1 MTQIQLTQP
10 DDWHCHVRDGDFLR
24 AVIPYTARQMA
35 RAIIMPNLSPPVTNV
50 TMAESYR
57 RQILASLP
65 NNGDFDPLM
74 TLYLTDNTQP
84 QDIIDAKQHPNI
96 HAIKYYPAGA
106 TTNSEDGVTNIE
118 NVYATLGTMEEQ
130 QMPLLMHGEVVHGE
144 ATDQP
149 IDIFDRELVFIER
162 VLEPLQTRFPNL
174 HIVLE
179 HITTSQAVDYVTNG
193 ADTLA
198 ATITPQHLLLNRN
211 AMFAG
216 GIRPHHYCLP
226 VLKRESHR
234 QSLIKAAISGNPK
247 FFLGTDSAPH
257 SQSAKQSDCGCAGIF
272 TAHAAIE
279 LYAQAFDQAGA
290 MDKLENF
297 ASHFGPDF
305 YGLPRNSKQISL
317 IKQEWQVPDSIDMA
331 NESLIPF
338 YAGQTLS
345 WKLAH

>member
-1 MTQIQLTQP
+1 MTQIRLTQP

-24 AVIPYTARQMA
+24 TVVPYTARQMA
-35 RAIIMPNLSPPVTNV
+35 RAIIMPNLSPPVTTV

-65 NNGDFDPLM
+65 KNSGFDPLM

-84 QDIIDAKQHPNI
+84 QDIIDAKQHPNV

-106 TTNSEDGVTNIE
+106 TTNSENGVTDIE
-118 NVYATLGTMEEQ
+118 KIYTTLETLEEQ
-130 QMPLLMHGEVVHGE
+130 QMPLLMHGEVVQSGTTNQE
-144 ATDQP
+144 
-149 IDIFDRELVFIER
+149 IDIFDREFVFIEQI
-162 VLEPLQTRFPNL
+162 LEPLQTRFPKL
-174 HIVLE
+174 RIVFE

-193 ADTLA
+193 ADALA

-211 AMFAG
+211 AMLAG

-226 VLKRESHR
+226 VLKREPHR
-234 QSLIKAAISGNPK
+234 QSLVKAATSGNPK

-257 SQSAKQSDCGCAGIF
+257 SQRAKQSDCGCAGIF

-279 LYAQAFDQAGA
+279 LYAQAFDQVDAI
-290 MDKLENF
+290 DKLENF

-305 YGLPRNSKQISL
+305 YRLPRNSKQISL
-317 IKQEWQVPDSIDMA
+317 IKQEWQIPDSIDMA

-338 YAGQTLS
+338 YSGQQLS
-345 WKLAH
+345 WKLV